1 MKNIKLVLF
10 SMIFMCCA
18 FFASCSGG
26 GSQVQTGFRAFGEKY
41 VQVFGGQFMFVAA
54 TSIQGTRL
62 SDYSGATG
70 NVTSFGPL
78 LCLGPC
84 PVEGGR
90 TPARW
95 NIVAGTPV
103 VECIGYLTPND
114 RDVTLN
120 SLQVSKCVTF
130 GIIFPFNAAPNL
142 IDLQAPPAT
151 LEMTGENLTTTYGMP
166 YIEYRDNYT
175 GNLIGATSA
184 TYVSGK
190 GSVLQ
195 AAAPNLSSVYDG
207 VYTVLISNVRADG
220 SLEPVG
226 TSTIECTGRPYPYD
240 PPPDP
245 GPCGCPPDQPCMPCT
260 PINQ

>member
-10 SMIFMCCA
+10 SMVFVCCA
-18 FFASCSGG
+18 LFASCSGG
-26 GSQVQTGFRAFGEKY
+26 GSQVNSGFRVFGEKY

-62 SDYSGATG
+62 FDYSGATG
-70 NVTSFGPL
+70 NVTTFGSL

-90 TPARW
+90 APARW

-120 SLQVSKCVTF
+120 SLQVSQCVTF
-130 GIIFPFNAAPNL
+130 GIVFPFNATPNL
-142 IDLQAPPAT
+142 IDLQAPPVT
-151 LEMTGENLTTTYGMP
+151 LQMTGENLSTTYGMP
-166 YIEYRDNYT
+166 YVEYRDPYT
-175 GNLIGATSA
+175 GNLIGATTA
-184 TYVSGK
+184 TSVSLK
-190 GSVLQ
+190 NSSLQ
-195 AAAPNLSSVYDG
+195 AAAPDLSSVYDG
-207 VYTVLISNVRADG
+207 VYNVLISNIRADG

-226 TSTIECTGRPYPYD
+226 TSTIECTGRPYIFE

-245 GPCGCPPDQPCMPCT
+245 GECGCPPGLPCMPCV
-260 PINQ
+260 IQ